1 MQELTGLVV
10 KQIKGQELTG
20 KEQRKFDAS
29 KQAQRAANEYASLFT
44 RDADRTTNAWARSH
58 MRDAVELERNAI
70 YGGARKT
77 DAGQTQTHQAEKNAE
92 VQVNGETAQV
102 QALRYDQE
110 SGSVELSVK
119 GKNGDV
125 QRVSVK
131 DAKLPEGTR
140 LLAESA
146 EKYGDTAPQMYA
158 NYKNGQDVERYASAY
173 EVAYSYGRARV
184 KNYAVLENSGAASY
198 LTPEQRKFAYET
210 GLAAARRESA
220 AKNAAAKSGEIK
232 AGNVTLEGGK
242 LGNVTLAAVNTA
254 GLTRKQT
261 ASIDVA
267 RKVAEATGVNV
278 VFFESQTDEGGKYLG
293 MNGAY
298 RDGTIYLDVNAGK
311 NNVDIG

>member
-1 MQELTGLVV
+1 M
-10 KQIKGQELTG
+10 I
-20 KEQRKFDAS
+20 R
-29 KQAQRAANEYASLFT
+29 RAA
-44 RDADRTTNAWARSH
+44 AWSCR
-58 MRDAVELERNAI
+58 
-70 YGGARKT
+70 
-77 DAGQTQTHQAEKNAE
+77 
-92 VQVNGETAQV
+92 
-102 QALRYDQE
+102 
-110 SGSVELSVK
+110 K

-311 NNVDIG
+311 NNVDIGETAILKTMSHELTHFIQQNSGQYEALKEFVANHVLESGDSIERLAQQKIDNDSTGELTMDSAMDEVVADACEMMLRNTEAVQRLANENRSLAATGSATS